1 MYHCWLIWFYSILT
15 PAQRKVCAHAIQ
27 NKGFHVLDAALK
39 QVKSEEAT
47 AHDPEHVT
55 VIRELILRYQG
66 GFAALNDAVQVRLQS
81 WFQTV
86 AGISFANNRRL
97 SEIGLDEMTRVPRS
111 RSTEHR
117 SLSDTALIVIHDYE
131 EPCMHESANDGNCL
145 VVEGTC
151 IDGDDEELCIEP
163 SNDDNHRS
171 AKRAPSRR
179 GSAIPLLSNFDETE
193 I

>member
-1 MYHCWLIWFYSILT
+1 MRIYEVMVYCSWCTRIICWFTRFSSILT

-27 NKGFHVLDAALK
+27 SKGFRVLDAALK

-47 AHDPEHVT
+47 ANDTEHVD

-97 SEIGLDEMTRVPRS
+97 HEIGLDETKSMKHGS
-111 RSTEHR
+111 
-117 SLSDTALIVIHDYE
+117 
-131 EPCMHESANDGNCL
+131 
-145 VVEGTC
+145 
-151 IDGDDEELCIEP
+151 
-163 SNDDNHRS
+163 RS
-171 AKRAPSRR
+171 AKHNYS
-179 GSAIPLLSNFDETE
+179 ETE